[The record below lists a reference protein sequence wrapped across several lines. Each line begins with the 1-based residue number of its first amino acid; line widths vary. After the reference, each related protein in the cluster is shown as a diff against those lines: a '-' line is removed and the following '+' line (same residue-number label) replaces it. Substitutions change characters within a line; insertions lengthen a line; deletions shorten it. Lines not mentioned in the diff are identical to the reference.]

1 MTLYRGRILDT
12 PDDPF
17 AGGKLRA
24 EDDAGLLVSDGAI
37 IERGPFTQVRSRHP
51 AETVVDLTDGVLLPG
66 FVDTHVHFPQLRAIG
81 GLGMPLL
88 DWLDRCALP
97 EEARLADLGY
107 ARTIAR
113 QFVAA
118 LLDAGTTTALV
129 FGAHFAPAVDALFQ
143 AAADA
148 GLRITSGLVVGDR
161 ELRDDLHTNPQRAYD
176 EGRALARQ
184 WHRVGHARY
193 AVIPRFSLSC
203 TDELLD
209 ACAALHRDVDG
220 SWVTSHINENPAEIV
235 AVRQLCRTTSYLASY
250 DRHGLVDGRTVL
262 AHNVHPTHDELR
274 RLAATGASVAHC
286 PTSNAALG
294 SGLFP
299 LDRHLAAGVR
309 IALGSDVGA
318 GTGFSLF
325 KEGLQAYFIQQLRGA
340 DGVPLTAAHL
350 LYLATGAGAAALGL
364 DDQIGDL
371 SPGKRFD
378 AIWLR
383 PDRGGTLSFVL
394 QHADGADDALAK
406 MFALATPSDVGRV
419 WIDGVATGHDARSA
433 QAGAA

>member
-1 MTLYRGRILDT
+1 M
-12 PDDPF
+12 
-17 AGGKLRA
+17 RA
-24 EDDAGLLVSDGAI
+24 
-37 IERGPFTQVRSRHP
+37 RHP

-113 QFVAA
+113 QFVGA

-161 ELRDDLHTNPQRAYD
+161 ELRDDLHTNPQRAY
-176 EGRALARQ
+176 EQGRALARQ
-184 WHRVGHARY
+184 WHGVGHARY

-203 TDELLD
+203 SDELLE
-209 ACAALHRDVDG
+209 ACAALHRDIDG

-262 AHNVHPTHDELR
+262 AHNVHPDAR
-274 RLAATGASVAHC
+274 RA
-286 PTSNAALG
+286 P
-294 SGLFP
+294 
-299 LDRHLAAGVR
+299 AAGR
-309 IALGSDVGA
+309 HRRECRALPDEQRRVG
-318 GTGFSLF
+318 
-325 KEGLQAYFIQQLRGA
+325 
-340 DGVPLTAAHL
+340 
-350 LYLATGAGAAALGL
+350 
-364 DDQIGDL
+364 
-371 SPGKRFD
+371 
-378 AIWLR
+378 
-383 PDRGGTLSFVL
+383 
-394 QHADGADDALAK
+394 
-406 MFALATPSDVGRV
+406 
-419 WIDGVATGHDARSA
+419 
-433 QAGAA
+433 